1 MFHPLFN
8 VSGRSCYSDAMNA
21 SSYMML
27 YGALVAVAGV
37 IGAIT
42 SGSAISAVSGVI
54 FGALAIAAGFGLRSR
69 NMWARPLG
77 FAVSGFLLL
86 FFAMRIAQGQLFPAL
101 IVALLSLLALVVL
114 ARITPLALPSAAQK
128 QAPDSSD

>member
-1 MFHPLFN
+1 
-8 VSGRSCYSDAMNA
+8 MNTA
-21 SSYMML
+21 NLMVV

-37 IGAIT
+37 LGAIT

-54 FGALAIAAGFGLRSR
+54 FGALAIVAGFGLRR
-69 NMWARPLG
+69 RTPWARPLG

-114 ARITPLALPSAAQK
+114 FKAAPLALPSAEQK
-128 QAPDSSD
+128 

>member
-1 MFHPLFN
+1 M
-8 VSGRSCYSDAMNA
+8 DA
-21 SSYMML
+21 SSYMLL

-54 FGALAIAAGFGLRSR
+54 FGALAIVAGFGLRR
-69 NMWARPLG
+69 PTARARWARPLG

-86 FFAMRIAQGQLFPAL
+86 FFASRMLQESLFPAL

-114 ARITPLALPSAAQK
+114 FRVTPSALPSTERK
-128 QAPDSSD
+128 QAPDSRV

>member
-1 MFHPLFN
+1 
-8 VSGRSCYSDAMNA
+8 MNA

-37 IGAIT
+37 IGAVT

-54 FGALAIAAGFGLRSR
+54 FGALAIVAGFGLRR
-69 NMWARPLG
+69 PTVWARPLG

-86 FFAMRIAQGQLFPAL
+86 FFAMRILQGQLFPAL
-101 IVALLSLLALVVL
+101 IVALLSLAALVML
-114 ARITPLALPSAAQK
+114 ARVTPLALLSAEQK
-128 QAPDSSD
+128 QASDSSD